1 MWRSP
6 MVPSDTVSLS
16 PQPSLK
22 DLGLILL
29 TVSRE
34 ALLLPHLTLRPAG
47 ALRSRMNGGSP
58 SEQQLS
64 FLRDRT
70 SLDRPLNTSTGPRKQ
85 QSKK

>member
-1 MWRSP
+1 
-6 MVPSDTVSLS
+6 MVPSDTVSLY

-34 ALLLPHLTLRPAG
+34 ALLSPHLTLRPAG
-47 ALRSRMNGGSP
+47 ALRSRMNGDSP
-58 SEQQLS
+58 SEQQLAVLRDCS
-64 FLRDRT
+64 FLDG
-70 SLDRPLNTSTGPRKQ
+70 PLITSTWPRKQ